1 MRRFRLFRDVDV
13 SGVSGTG
20 YVAEGVQF
28 TDGSVAIRWY
38 GQWPSTSVWDSA
50 EAMTAVHGHAGTTRI
65 KWEDEAS

>member
-20 YVAEGVQF
+20 YVAEGIEF
-28 TDGSVAIRWY
+28 KDGSVAVRWY

-50 EAMTAVHGHAGTTRI
+50 EAMTAVHGHGGTTRI
-65 KWEDEAS
+65 KWED